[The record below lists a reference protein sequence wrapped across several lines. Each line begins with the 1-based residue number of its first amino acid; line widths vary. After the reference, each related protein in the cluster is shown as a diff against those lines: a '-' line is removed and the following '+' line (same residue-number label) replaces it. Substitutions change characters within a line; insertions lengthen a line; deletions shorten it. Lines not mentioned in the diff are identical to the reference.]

1 MNLHSLSITAAFVG
15 SAVRPTA
22 HSKSLAVNLVT
33 GRSVARGLPPNQS
46 LMLSATEIRGAQ
58 RRRRS
63 PYSDKQHYQEYILQ
77 RIEGFKNSIGR
88 EELMRLG
95 DEAAS
100 ELQTTSEGQFVLTE
114 VLMLETVDRLIM
126 KRLALRPYRRWRE
139 QFRKLREAQRT
150 PVHWG
155 STAAAPSPGS
165 SPASRPHDIALVV
178 GAGAEPATYLLAAHD
193 AAVTFVACDVGLRR
207 AGGVAHG
214 GGGAGEPVRGLRR
227 AAGPGAS
234 LLPRGARRRGYRGA
248 SIPTT
253 LAGFKPQA
261 RAALI
266 ADLQRRSRPGGVHVI
281 LGGSRAL
288 SPDVHPRDVRRM
300 GGRGGAGRRK
310 RCAAARRPDGLLLA
324 KPTCP
329 PDAAARRSPRPSDT
343 RRRFQSTL
351 YNTTHKTS

>member
-1 MNLHSLSITAAFVG
+1 
-15 SAVRPTA
+15 
-22 HSKSLAVNLVT
+22 
-33 GRSVARGLPPNQS
+33 
-46 LMLSATEIRGAQ
+46 MLSATEVRGTQ

-63 PYSDKQHYQEYILQ
+63 PYSDKQHYHEYILQ

-155 STAAAPSPGS
+155 LDGGCALARLLP
-165 SPASRPHDIALVV
+165 RIEPHDAALVI
-178 GAGAEPATYLLAAHD
+178 GPGAEPATYLLAAHD
-193 AAVTFVACDVGLRR
+193 AEVTFVAADVGCVERVESR
-207 AGGVAHG
+207 M
-214 GGGAGEPVRGLRR
+214 
-227 AAGPGAS
+227 AAEALAS
-234 LLPRGARRRGYRGA
+234 LFDGYVAPVAPCLPCFLEALEQVD
-248 SIPTT
+248 IVVLDPNT
-253 LAGFKPQA
+253 LAACRPQI
-261 RAALI
+261 RSALI

-288 SPDVHPRDVRRM
+288 SPDAI
-300 GGRGGAGRRK
+300 RGMYDGWTVEEEPLRRK
-310 RCAAARRPDGLLLA
+310 RSTTHHRRPEGLLLA

-329 PDAAARRSPRPSDT
+329 PDAAAPPMAASI
-343 RRRFQSTL
+343 
-351 YNTTHKTS
+351 